1 MIIIKKLLVYSKY
14 IGLFIIIELFISFIL
29 GLFNLIGINSYIT
42 KLISFII
49 NISLFFIL
57 SFIKGKH
64 TNKKGIIC
72 GLINGLILIFT
83 FFIITIIFFIKH
95 ICFTTIFYYL
105 ILLSS
110 SVIGGILGKNTQTK
124 TRT

>member
-1 MIIIKKLLVYSKY
+1 MIIIKKLLVYGKY
-14 IGLFIIIELFISFIL
+14 IGLFILIELFISFIL
-29 GLFNLIGINSYIT
+29 GLSSYIT
-42 KLISFII
+42 SLISFVI
-49 NISLFFIL
+49 NISLFFTL

-72 GLINGLILIFT
+72 GLINGLILILT
-83 FFIITIIFFIKH
+83 LFIITLILFIRH
-95 ICFTTIFYYL
+95 ISYTTLLYYL
-105 ILLSS
+105 IILSS

>member
-1 MIIIKKLLVYSKY
+1 MIIIKKLLVYGKY
-14 IGLFIIIELFISFIL
+14 IGLFILIELFISFIL
-29 GLFNLIGINSYIT
+29 GLFNLIGVSSYIT
-42 KLISFII
+42 SLISFVI
-49 NISLFFIL
+49 NISLFFTL

-64 TNKKGIIC
+64 ANKKGIIC
-72 GLINGLILIFT
+72 GLINGLILILT
-83 FFIITIIFFIKH
+83 LFIITLILFIRH
-95 ICFTTIFYYL
+95 LSYTTLLYYL

>member
-1 MIIIKKLLVYSKY
+1 MIIIKKLLVYGKY
-14 IGLFIIIELFISFIL
+14 IGLFILIELFISFIL
-29 GLFNLIGINSYIT
+29 GLFNLIGVSSYIT
-42 KLISFII
+42 SLISFLI
-49 NISLFFIL
+49 NISLFFTL
-57 SFIKGKH
+57 SFIKGKR

-72 GLINGLILIFT
+72 GLINGLMLILT
-83 FFIITIIFFIKH
+83 LFIITLILFIKQ
-95 ICFTTIFYYL
+95 ICLTTLLYYL

>member
-1 MIIIKKLLVYSKY
+1 VIIIKKLLVYGKY
-14 IGLFIIIELFISFIL
+14 IGLFILIELFISFIL
-29 GLFNLIGINSYIT
+29 GLFNLIGVSSYIT
-42 KLISFII
+42 SLISFVI
-49 NISLFFIL
+49 NISLFFTL

-72 GLINGLILIFT
+72 GLINGLILILT
-83 FFIITIIFFIKH
+83 LFIITLILFIRH
-95 ICFTTIFYYL
+95 LSYTTLLYYL

>member
-1 MIIIKKLLVYSKY
+1 MIIIKKLLVYGKY
-14 IGLFIIIELFISFIL
+14 IGLFILIELFISFIL
-29 GLFNLIGINSYIT
+29 GLFNLIGVSSYIT
-42 KLISFII
+42 SLISFVI
-49 NISLFFIL
+49 NISLFFTL

-72 GLINGLILIFT
+72 GLNGLILILT
-83 FFIITIIFFIKH
+83 LFIITLILFIKH
-95 ICFTTIFYYL
+95 LSYTTLLYYL